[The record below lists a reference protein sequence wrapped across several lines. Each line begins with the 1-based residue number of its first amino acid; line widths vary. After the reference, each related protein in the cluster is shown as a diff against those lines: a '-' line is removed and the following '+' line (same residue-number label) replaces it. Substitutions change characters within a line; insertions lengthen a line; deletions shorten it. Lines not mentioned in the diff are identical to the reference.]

1 MKKQQQRGFT
11 LIELMTAIFV
21 MAIVIGI
28 GIPSMTDFV
37 RNSRMT
43 GTANNL
49 LAAMHM
55 ARSAAVSRR
64 APTTV
69 CRSANAM
76 ADPPSCDAAGTGWI
90 AYVDANIGAD
100 GMPAG
105 SGDLDAGDEILL
117 ASEGPP
123 DTVTIKS
130 NSTLG
135 NGNVVAYASTGFLR
149 AGSATIF
156 ALCDTRG
163 NVLTSGGGSTARA
176 IVISATGRPQI
187 QRTIAE
193 VGTAITAVG
202 GC

>member
-21 MAIVIGI
+21 MAIVIAL
-28 GIPSMTDFV
+28 GIPAMTDFV

-43 GTANNL
+43 STANNL

-64 APTTV
+64 APTMV

-76 ADPPSCDAAGTGWI
+76 DATPSCGAGTGWI
-90 AYVDANIGAD
+90 AYVDSNDTDGD
-100 GMPAG
+100 GMPDGNGA
-105 SGDLDAGDEILL
+105 LDAGEEILL

-123 DTVTIKS
+123 DTVTITTTPAG
-130 NSTLG
+130 STF
-135 NGNVVAYASTGFLR
+135 VAYASTGFLR
-149 AGSATIF
+149 AVAGTDSATGF
-156 ALCDTRG
+156 VLCDVRG
-163 NVLTSGGGSTARA
+163 NVLTSGAGSAARA
-176 IVISATGRPQI
+176 IVISPTGRPQI
-187 QRTIAE
+187 LRTIAE
-193 VGTAITAVG
+193 VTAAG